1 MGTKSDFEEMNRYL
15 EQNNVHFDVLLVD
28 DPFTFDKAQDAYE
41 RLESG
46 KSHGKVIIKI
56 E

>member
-1 MGTKSDFEEMNRYL
+1 MGTRSDFEGMNRYL
-15 EQNNVHFDVLLVD
+15 EQNKIHFDVLLKD
-28 DPFTFDKAQDAYE
+28 DPFTFDKAQDAYD

-46 KSHGKVIIKI
+46 KFYGKVIIKI